1 MLPVNS
7 FPYELFKFVIHVVV
21 VKIYHIWK
29 RNAGIGVF
37 SEDSSSNMRFL
48 GMRIILANLCDWN
61 TMMNYVVTFSNR
73 QSISEELAAGISMLK
88 I

>member
-37 SEDSSSNMRFL
+37 SEDSSNMRFL
-48 GMRIILANLCDWN
+48 GMCIILANLCDWN
-61 TMMNYVVTFSNR
+61 TMMNYVVTFPNR

>member
-1 MLPVNS
+1 M
-7 FPYELFKFVIHVVV
+7 
-21 VKIYHIWK
+21 KIYHICK

-37 SEDSSSNMRFL
+37 SEASSSNMRFL
-48 GMRIILANLCDWN
+48 GMRIILANLCDLCDWN